1 MYIVFAGGSILL
13 GILPWYSWFIG
24 LFSIPTAIVDLLG
37 TIAAIMSLWYIGL
50 AIPLLFQLVT
60 MPFFLFMALFGEI
73 ILIPLVPFS
82 PFLFVGGIIGW
93 IVGEI

>member
-1 MYIVFAGGSILL
+1 MYLLFAGGSILL

-24 LFSIPTAIVDLLG
+24 LFSIPTAILDFWGAG
-37 TIAAIMSLWYIGL
+37 TAIASLWYLAL
-50 AIPLLFQLVT
+50 AIPLLFQLFT

-73 ILIPLVPFS
+73 ILIPLAPFT

-93 IVGEI
+93 IVGDI

>member
-24 LFSIPTAIVDLLG
+24 LFSIPTAIFDVWG
-37 TIAAIMSLWYIGL
+37 AGASIASLYYLAL